1 MHPVPESPTVPCP
14 TCGASLP
21 VDPSRDFV
29 VCAYCARRVTV
40 SADVIEPARV
50 HAQQLERARDALIT
64 VRDSAAKQRWD
75 AAVQRSQGWVWGASF
90 ALTMVIAV
98 ALGVSGIDAPWAYI
112 LAATPVFLA
121 FAWGFAGSALRR
133 RVRAGT
139 LPDHA
144 VVITIDDGWRST
156 ATHMAPILHELR
168 LPATLYLS
176 TWYVEHQAIVVNVAV
191 NFAIDRAAARWL
203 DLGDILPGF
212 AQPLL
217 LGDPASRTAL
227 ALRINQ
233 AIDAVPGLDARVAL
247 AHRVAERAGVALKP
261 FDQQFRFMTPEQLRK
276 VHENGLAIELHGH
289 RHQSVD
295 MPGIDL
301 AREIADNRAALLRAG
316 ITTPARHFCYPR
328 GDLVPGIDVQLAR
341 HHVLSATTTRRALNP
356 PGTPPHRLARLLDSP
371 RISQFAFEAWLAGLY
386 QPFDQLRR

>member
-1 MHPVPESPTVPCP
+1 MAPDENAIHRHGRASALFTVARRA
-14 TCGASLP
+14 TRRSLRILCYHGLWTSSGQPYGECLFMP
-21 VDPSRDFV
+21 VDQFV
-29 VCAYCARRVTV
+29 GRM
-40 SADVIEPARV
+40 
-50 HAQQLERARDALIT
+50 
-64 VRDSAAKQRWD
+64 RW
-75 AAVQRSQGWVWGASF
+75 
-90 ALTMVIAV
+90 
-98 ALGVSGIDAPWAYI
+98 
-112 LAATPVFLA
+112 LAASRYPVLPLDEA
-121 FAWGFAGSALRR
+121 VDRLQ
-133 RVRAGT
+133 AGT

-203 DLGDILPGF
+203 DLGDMLLGF

-227 ALRINQ
+227 ALRVNQ

-276 VHENGLAIELHGH
+276 VHENGLTIELHGH